1 MSVVIPPMECYMTEA
16 LAAERLLAMNLTE
29 MTARAAMHLLKIFH
43 PSLPAKSKVGQHK
56 TAGHCTSLHLCVFT
70 LHTLLPSYVQY
81 SNIETHRCLG

>member
-16 LAAERLLAMNLTE
+16 SAAERLLAMNLTE
-29 MTARAAMHLLKIFH
+29 MTARAAMHLLKIFP
-43 PSLPAKSKVGQHK
+43 PSLPAKSKVGQRK

-81 SNIETHRCLG
+81 SNIETHGCLG